1 MFSLEVS
8 EYQDTY
14 SREKN
19 NEFLV
24 EYSCTSAVFAVE
36 IFWRKPNWLWL
47 RIKSLNF
54 ERNHNKK
61 HFLE

>member
-1 MFSLEVS
+1 MFSLEFS

-24 EYSCTSAVFAVE
+24 EYSCTSAVSAVE
-36 IFWRKPNWLWL
+36 IF
-47 RIKSLNF
+47 
-54 ERNHNKK
+54 
-61 HFLE
+61 LEKTELVVAEN

>member
-1 MFSLEVS
+1 MFSLEFS

-24 EYSCTSAVFAVE
+24 EYSCTSAGLRLRF
-36 IFWRKPNWLWL
+36 FWRKPNWFWL

-54 ERNHNKK
+54 ERNQNKK